1 MNKVLSSLVIPSDI
15 EVQMDIK
22 DELTWKIDPTM
33 MTRVLANLITN
44 AIQAM
49 PHGGTLAITATRTEG
64 EVVLTVRDNGMGIS
78 ADIMPKIF
86 KPMVTTKATGM
97 GMGLSVG
104 KRLVEAQGGHINIDS
119 EVDKGTAVVIRCL
132 INIFKFFN

>member
-1 MNKVLSSLVIPSDI
+1 MPFMNKVLSSLVIPSDI

-49 PHGGTLAITATRTEG
+49 PHGGTLALAAARTEG
-64 EVVLTVRDNGMGIS
+64 EVVLTVRDTGVGIS
-78 ADIMPKIF
+78 ADIMPEIF
-86 KPMVTTKATGM
+86 RPLITTKARGM

-119 EVDKGTAVVIRCL
+119 EVDKGTAVVIKVPYKH
-132 INIFKFFN
+132 I